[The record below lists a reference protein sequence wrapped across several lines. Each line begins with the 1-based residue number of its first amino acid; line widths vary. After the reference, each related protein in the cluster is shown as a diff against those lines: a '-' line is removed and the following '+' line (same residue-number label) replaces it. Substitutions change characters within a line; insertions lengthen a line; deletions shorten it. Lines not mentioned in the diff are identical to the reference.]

1 MRCQGLHSATPQIP
15 SLFNYTPSL
24 PTLSVLVNPVTIP
37 AKASKL
43 ISLRAGE
50 EGWGEGWRESAS
62 LALSC
67 LAAAAAQMAQCVL
80 GWRGQA

>member
-1 MRCQGLHSATPQIP
+1 MRCQGLHSGTPQIP
-15 SLFNYTPSL
+15 SLNYTPSL
-24 PTLSVLVNPVTIP
+24 PTLSVLVNSVTIP

-50 EGWGEGWRESAS
+50 EGWGESAS

-67 LAAAAAQMAQCVL
+67 LAAAAAQMVQCVL